1 MYIVKIFSNEIMCF
15 NKQIPTISKQSDLIL
30 IVEENKIVMDIAQCF
45 LLSHKVLLTRKEVD
59 PSLLLFKD
67 QY

>member
-1 MYIVKIFSNEIMCF
+1 MCF
-15 NKQIPTISKQSDLIL
+15 NKKIPTISKQSDLIP
-30 IVEENKIVMDIAQCF
+30 IVEENKIVIDIAQCF

>member
-1 MYIVKIFSNEIMCF
+1 MCF

-30 IVEENKIVMDIAQCF
+30 IVEENKIVIDIAQCF
-45 LLSHKVLLTRKEVD
+45 LPSHKVLLTRKEVD

>member
-1 MYIVKIFSNEIMCF
+1 MYLVNIFSNEINCL

-67 QY
+67 QN